1 MRQSKKLVGIS
12 IAIAVATIPIAVATW
27 PATASADTVAV
38 LVTKAPLRAKVT
50 RLLKQQGVL
59 VVPVTQVGKVFRGQP
74 APSSD
79 ADWARLAGK
88 LSLDAFVIAKP
99 ASGSGAQLDLI
110 VRNGND
116 GAVASQETM
125 SARARPKEMGALIAA
140 ALSKRSTGPVEKAST
155 PATEKPFENPLSMGG
170 TPASE
175 LKTAAASNVASAA
188 SSPAKVVAT
197 EPPAL
202 AAAKDS
208 GAGASERPARK
219 SPDDGDTA
227 LVAEDGAAGGGRFA
241 GAVGKLATFD
251 IEAEAR
257 ELRRTFDYS
266 GGGGGPR
273 YRLTFNPVAGARASY
288 FPIRHAGVFASGEFG
303 AGLETS
309 GFPTGTR
316 ELMGGV
322 QGRLPLAFGQVRAS
336 AAYFHHAFLVQDT
349 SSTSDASRLTLGV
362 PNTVYAGARF
372 SVGAQLALASRV
384 RLGIEAAYRLVTTV
398 GSDTAQVRSMAYFPG
413 SSAPYGLDGRAVVG
427 VALTRMFE
435 ARAGFDYRRYTYG
448 SLQGTTA
455 AGTIINASSA
465 TDQYMA
471 FSLGL
476 AALLGPQ

>member
-1 MRQSKKLVGIS
+1 MRQSKRLVGIS
-12 IAIAVATIPIAVATW
+12 IAIAVAVW
-27 PATASADTVAV
+27 PAIGSGETVAV
-38 LVTKAPLRAKVT
+38 LVTKAPLRARMT
-50 RLLKQQGVL
+50 RLLKQQGIK
-59 VVPVTQVGKVFRGQP
+59 VVPATQVGRVFRGES
-74 APSSD
+74 APTSD

-99 ASGSGAQLDLI
+99 ASEGGARAQFDLI

-116 GAVASQETM
+116 GAIASQETV
-125 SARARPKEMGALIAA
+125 SARARPKQMGALIAA
-140 ALSKRSTGPVEKAST
+140 ALSKRSTVPADKPSAIATEHPVED
-155 PATEKPFENPLSMGG
+155 PLSMGG
-170 TPASE
+170 ARVPE
-175 LKTAAASNVASAA
+175 LGKVPVATTVASAEG
-188 SSPAKVVAT
+188 SPAPVAAT

-202 AAAKDS
+202 DAAKSSGPGGDAHRARQSSRDS
-208 GAGASERPARK
+208 
-219 SPDDGDTA
+219 DTT
-227 LVAEDGAAGGGRFA
+227 LMAEGGAGGGRFD
-241 GAVGKLATFD
+241 GAVGQLATFD
-251 IEAEAR
+251 IEAEVR

-288 FPIRHAGVFASGEFG
+288 FPIHHAGLFAAGEFG

-372 SVGAQLALASRV
+372 SVSAQLALTSRV
-384 RLGIEAAYRLVTTV
+384 RLGVEAAYRLVTTV
-398 GSDTAQVRSMAYFPG
+398 GSDAAEVRSAAYFPG
-413 SSAPYGLDGRAVVG
+413 SSAPYGLDGRAVVS

-435 ARAGFDYRRYTYG
+435 ARAGFDYRRYGYG

-471 FSLGL
+471 FSLGV
-476 AALLGPQ
+476 AAVLGPQ

>member
-1 MRQSKKLVGIS
+1 MRQSRRLVGIS
-12 IAIAVATIPIAVATW
+12 IAIAVAIL
-27 PATASADTVAV
+27 PASGSAETVAV
-38 LVTKAPLRAKVT
+38 LVTKAPLRAKMT
-50 RLLKQQGVL
+50 RVLKQQGVR
-59 VVPVTQVGKVFRGQP
+59 VVPAAQVGKVFRGES
-74 APSSD
+74 APTSD

-99 ASGSGAQLDLI
+99 ASESAHLDLI

-116 GAVASQETM
+116 GAIASQETM
-125 SARARPKEMGALIAA
+125 SARVRPKQMGALIAA
-140 ALSKRSTGPVEKAST
+140 ALSKRSTSVAEKPSAL
-155 PATEKPFENPLSMGG
+155 ATEHAMENPLSMGG
-170 TPASE
+170 TPAPE
-175 LKTAAASNVASAA
+175 ATKTPAATTAAGTTGTSVSLA
-188 SSPAKVVAT
+188 AT
-197 EPPAL
+197 EPPSL
-202 AAAKDS
+202 DTAKDS
-208 GAGASERPARK
+208 GAAGNGRRARK
-219 SPDDGDTA
+219 SSDDGATT
-227 LVAEDGAAGGGRFA
+227 LVAEDEAGGGRRFD
-241 GAVGKLATFD
+241 GAVGKLSTFD

-288 FPIRHAGVFASGEFG
+288 FPIRNAGLFGAGEFG

-322 QGRLPLAFGQVRAS
+322 QGRLPLPIGQVRAS

-349 SSTSDASRLTLGV
+349 TSTTDASRLTLGV

-372 SVGAQLALASRV
+372 SVGAQLALTSRV
-384 RLGIEAAYRLVTTV
+384 QLGLEAAYRLVTTV
-398 GSDTAQVRSMAYFPG
+398 GSDAAEVRSMSYFPG
-413 SSAPYGLDGRAVVG
+413 ATSPYGLDGRAVVSI
-427 VALTRMFE
+427 ALTRMFE
-435 ARAGFDYRRYTYG
+435 ARAGFDYRRYRYG

-455 AGTIINASSA
+455 AGTIVNASSA

-476 AALLGPQ
+476 AAVLGPQ